1 VKGHGSKFE
10 QKKDAAIVALLTQR
24 NHEEAARVT
33 GIDLKTL
40 KRWLRLPEFLVEYR
54 RVRWEV
60 AEQGYARA
68 QQNTGVAASVL
79 LKLMA
84 DCATPASSRIRAA
97 LGIFDISREGLD
109 LDMETRVSA
118 LERAV
123 AETKK
128 TSSDR
133 R

>member
-1 VKGHGSKFE
+1 MKGHGSKFE

-40 KRWLRLPEFLVEYR
+40 KRWLRLPEFLEEYR

-118 LERAV
+118 LELVV

-128 TSSDR
+128 TSSDKR
-133 R
+133 